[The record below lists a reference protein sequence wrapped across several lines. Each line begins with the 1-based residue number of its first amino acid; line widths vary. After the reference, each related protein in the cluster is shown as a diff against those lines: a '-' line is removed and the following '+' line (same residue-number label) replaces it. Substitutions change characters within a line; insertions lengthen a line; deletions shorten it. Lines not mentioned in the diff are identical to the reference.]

1 MTVANNKLAL
11 DAGTTVRSYDGDGRL
26 HVSKTPIS
34 KANVCPYLGRE
45 IPNSEAMGLL
55 PEKVYQLLRDPEE
68 LRKAAP
74 TANNLQLLYKHKPV
88 TAAEPSKELTVGS
101 TGTDAVFEAPYLYN
115 SLVVWDKDA
124 IQGIESNEQKELS
137 AGYYY
142 RADMTPGIYEGV
154 PYDGVMRDIR
164 FNHVALV
171 VDGRAGSDVVVGD
184 SMENLTMSNKQYL
197 SRKAAMAKG
206 VLRATLA
213 PRLAQ
218 DANIDFNPLLV
229 NVKAS
234 NWDASKKQIVAA
246 LRSEKNAKFFKDKM
260 AQDAG
265 VEDVIKMLNSMDGE
279 ELGDKPDVNLGRDI
293 DPDTNLEGA
302 EFKGGTGMSKDASK
316 EAIMA
321 LISAH
326 LSPED
331 AAKIEHLL
339 EVLGEDDLEVTDP
352 SGDEVRIL
360 EELLAKLRGGAAQD
374 EDDVGKGAPLNIPAK
389 PATSAQ
395 KPPIAGTAVD
405 RAAMDAAIKAAGAAA
420 EKRAIARMNA
430 IEQAK
435 KDVKPFVGKV
445 MGMDSAEAV
454 YKLALDEAGVDLDG
468 VDPSAYKAM
477 VSMLPKPGE
486 RTNDASVGKRLGMDS
501 GASSEAS
508 AKFSELFPQAGAV
521 RHL

>member
-1 MTVANNKLAL
+1 MTAMNNQLAL
-11 DAGTTVRSYDGDGRL
+11 DRASVRTYDGDGRL

-45 IPNSEAMGLL
+45 IPNSEQMGLE

-68 LRKAAP
+68 LEKAVS

-88 TAAEPSKELTVGS
+88 SAADPSKELTVGS

-124 IQGIESNEQKELS
+124 ISGIESNEQKELS

-142 RADMTPGIYEGV
+142 RADMTPGTHEGV

-184 SMENLTMSNKQYL
+184 SMEAITMSNKKFL

-206 VLRATLA
+206 VLHAALS

-218 DANIDFNPLLV
+218 DAKIDLNPLLL
-229 NVKAS
+229 NVGPSNWKAS
-234 NWDASKKQIVAA
+234 KQSIVAA
-246 LRSEKNAKFFKDKM
+246 LKSDKNTKFFKDKM
-260 AQDAG
+260 AQDAA
-265 VEDVIKMLNSMDGE
+265 VEDVVKLLDSLDGE
-279 ELGDKPDVNLGRDI
+279 ELGDKPDVNLGK
-293 DPDTNLEGA
+293 DTDVNLEDDLDK
-302 EFKGGTGMSKDASK
+302 KGTSMSKDASK

-321 LISAH
+321 LVSAH

-331 AAKIEHLL
+331 AAKVSQMLDAM
-339 EVLGEDDLEVTDP
+339 GTDDLEVTDP
-352 SGDEVRIL
+352 SGDEVAIL
-360 EELLAKLRGGAAQD
+360 EKLLAKLRGVGATD
-374 EDDVGKGAPLNIPAK
+374 EEDVGKGAPLNVAAK
-389 PATSAQ
+389 PGTSLQTPKQPA
-395 KPPIAGTAVD
+395 AVD
-405 RAAMDAAIKAAGAAA
+405 KAAMDAAIKTAEANA
-420 EKRAIARMNA
+420 EKKTIARLNAIA
-430 IEQAK
+430 EAK
-435 KDVKPFVGKV
+435 AAVKPFIGNVL
-445 MGMDSAEAV
+445 GMDSAEDV
-454 YKLALDEAGVDLDG
+454 YKLALDEAGVDLKD
-468 VDPSAYKAM
+468 VHPSAYKAM

-486 RTNDASVGKRLGMDS
+486 RTNDGIARIGMDS
-501 GASSEAS
+501 GATTEAS
-508 AKFSELFPQAGAV
+508 AKFATLFPQAGAV